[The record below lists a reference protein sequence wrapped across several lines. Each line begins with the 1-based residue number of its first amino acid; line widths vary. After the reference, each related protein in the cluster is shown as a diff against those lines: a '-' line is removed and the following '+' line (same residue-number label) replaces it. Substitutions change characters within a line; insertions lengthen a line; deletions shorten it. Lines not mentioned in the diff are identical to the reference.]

1 MNDKTGRAYPHG
13 KSVAPLYTEAPDQQP
28 GFRAK
33 PWWLMVQE
41 HAVEKEFAA
50 NDWAL
55 ERLKH
60 GASGLLFTSTITNTC
75 RAFFAILTCVTFI

>member
-55 ERLKH
+55 ERLTRRER
-60 GASGLLFTSTITNTC
+60 S
-75 RAFFAILTCVTFI
+75 AFLPLRLPIPAAHSSRY